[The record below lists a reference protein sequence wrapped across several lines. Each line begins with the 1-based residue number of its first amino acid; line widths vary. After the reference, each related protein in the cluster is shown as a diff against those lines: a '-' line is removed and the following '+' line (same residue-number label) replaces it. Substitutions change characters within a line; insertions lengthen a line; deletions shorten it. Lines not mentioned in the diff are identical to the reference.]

1 MEDFFNISTWERLSP
16 AERVAQCREAAQTA
30 QARVPSASP
39 EVKPLYEKLVA
50 EWNALADEIAQRP
63 HRSAKEEDK

>member
-1 MEDFFNISTWERLSP
+1 MEDFFSIGTWERVSP

-30 QARVPSASP
+30 QSRVPSASP

-50 EWNALADEIAQRP
+50 EWNALADEIAKRQP
-63 HRSAKEEDK
+63 PSVNVEDK